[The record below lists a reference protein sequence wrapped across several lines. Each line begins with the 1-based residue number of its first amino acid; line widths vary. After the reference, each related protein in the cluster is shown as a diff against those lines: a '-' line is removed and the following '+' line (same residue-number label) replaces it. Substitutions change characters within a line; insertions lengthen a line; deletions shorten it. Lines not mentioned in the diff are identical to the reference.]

1 MLASSPAPVKDLKVV
16 SFNGNTAEI
25 TWTASPEKGVKQYLV
40 AFGAGEK
47 QMKQIKV
54 RTPQTTLK
62 DVKPGMM
69 IRVKAVNSKGLES
82 WDWARTKLPMA
93 QP

>member
-1 MLASSPAPVKDLKVV
+1 
-16 SFNGNTAEI
+16 
-25 TWTASPEKGVKQYLV
+25 V
-40 AFGAGEK
+40 AYGEDET

-54 RTPQTTLK
+54 RTPQATLK

-69 IRVKAVNSKGLES
+69 IRVKAVNSKGLEG
-82 WDWARTKLPMA
+82 WDWARIKLPMV